1 MSSLFIPEKNE
12 DGLTKRQ
19 VQVSL
24 RLREIAQDFFQRE
37 SSGLSLITVTRATV
51 SPDLRNATIF
61 ITVLP
66 ENKEIAA
73 LDFAKRQRTELRTD
87 IKKKLQI
94 KVIPFVE
101 IEIDY
106 GEKNRQHID
115 TLLTKDKAD
124 RGIPI
129 GGSQNKTPEENE
141 EPLGVDTE

>member
-1 MSSLFIPEKNE
+1 MSTLFVPEKNE

-51 SPDLRNATIF
+51 SPDLRNTTIF

-66 ENKEIAA
+66 ENKEASA
-73 LDFAKRQRTELRTD
+73 LDFANRQRSDLRTE

-94 KVIPFVE
+94 KVIPFVS

-129 GGSQNKTPEENE
+129 QQKEEEIKE
-141 EPLGVDTE
+141 EEMGVEEK